1 MMKKSI
7 TIYGNNQFILELMRD
22 FLDANGFS
30 KLHPIFLI
38 SSSQEI
44 EQIDVAKI
52 EFLILNLTAENIS
65 EKFELIDKWLLLNSE
80 MKIIVLSRNSDVK
93 IIKRLFDKG
102 IKAYLGKNTGSEE
115 FLKSIQSAKKG
126 LVYIN
131 EDTKNDLFNY
141 ICSVNDP
148 DREKPSGADE
158 LTAREMDVLNL
169 ICEGLRTKEIAEKL
183 FISVHTVESHRR
195 NIMLKLN
202 INNSSR
208 LVKYAIDNSLVK

>member
-1 MMKKSI
+1 MKKSI
-7 TIYGNNQFILELMRD
+7 TIYGNNQFILEQMRD

-30 KLHPIFLI
+30 KLHPIFLV

-52 EFLILNLTAENIS
+52 EFLVLNLTAENIS

-158 LTAREMDVLNL
+158 LTAREMDVLSL
-169 ICEGLRTKEIAEKL
+169 ICEGMRTKEIAEKL

-208 LVKYAIDNSLVK
+208 LVKYAIDHSLVK

>member
-1 MMKKSI
+1 MKKNI
-7 TIYGNNQFILELMRD
+7 TIYGNHQFTLELMRD
-22 FLDANGFS
+22 FLDANGFA
-30 KLHPIFLI
+30 KLHPIYLV
-38 SSSQEI
+38 SSNQEI
-44 EQIDVAKI
+44 EQIDVEKI
-52 EFLILNLTAENIS
+52 DFLILNLTAENIS
-65 EKFELIDKWLLLNSE
+65 EKFELIDKWLLLNNE
-80 MKIIVLSRNSDVK
+80 MKIIVLSKNSDVK

-115 FLKSIQSAKKG
+115 FLKSIQAAKKG

-141 ICSVNDP
+141 ICSVSDP
-148 DREKPSGADE
+148 DREKASGADE

>member
-1 MMKKSI
+1 MKKSI

-30 KLHPIFLI
+30 KLHPIYLV
-38 SSSQEI
+38 SSNQEI

-52 EFLILNLTAENIS
+52 DFLILNLTAENIN
-65 EKFELIDKWLLLNSE
+65 EKFELIDKLLLLNSE
-80 MKIIVLSRNSDVK
+80 MKIIVLSGNSDVK

-141 ICSVNDP
+141 ICSVSDP
-148 DREKPSGADE
+148 DREKPSVADE

-208 LVKYAIDNSLVK
+208 LVKYAIDHSLVK

>member
-1 MMKKSI
+1 MKKSI

-30 KLHPIFLI
+30 KLHPIFLV

-93 IIKRLFDKG
+93 IIKKHIDKG
-102 IKAYLGKNTGSEE
+102 IKAYLGKNTGS
-115 FLKSIQSAKKG
+115 
-126 LVYIN
+126 
-131 EDTKNDLFNY
+131 
-141 ICSVNDP
+141 
-148 DREKPSGADE
+148 
-158 LTAREMDVLNL
+158 
-169 ICEGLRTKEIAEKL
+169 
-183 FISVHTVESHRR
+183 
-195 NIMLKLN
+195 
-202 INNSSR
+202 
-208 LVKYAIDNSLVK
+208 

>member
-1 MMKKSI
+1 MKKGI
-7 TIYGNNQFILELMRD
+7 TIYGNHRFFIDVMRD
-22 FLDANGFS
+22 FLEKHEIAKADMVQIFS
-30 KLHPIFLI
+30 TTEELKRAKFDRTGILI
-38 SSSQEI
+38 M
-44 EQIDVAKI
+44 
-52 EFLILNLTAENIS
+52 NLTGENIM
-65 EKFELIDKWLLLNSE
+65 EVTDFIEKWLSLNKDL
-80 MKIIVLSRNSDVK
+80 KIMVLSNNTNMK
-93 IIKRLFDKG
+93 TIKRLFDKG

-183 FISVHTVESHRR
+183 FISVHTVESHKR

>member
-1 MMKKSI
+1 MKKNI
-7 TIYGNNQFILELMRD
+7 TIYGNHQFLLELMRD

-30 KLHPIFLI
+30 KLHPIFLV

-52 EFLILNLTAENIS
+52 DFLILNLIAENIN
-65 EKFELIDKWLLLNSE
+65 EKFELIDKLLLLNSE
-80 MKIIVLSRNSDVK
+80 MKIIVLSGNSDVK

-102 IKAYLGKNTGSEE
+102 IKAYLGKNTDSEE

-148 DREKPSGADE
+148 DREKRSGADD

-208 LVKYAIDNSLVK
+208 LVKYAIDHSLVK